1 MSSEKPSE
9 TPRGAVTNGIIY
21 EYEDGGRY
29 CGEWSD
35 NLAHGHGICT
45 GPQNEGLYEG
55 QWEKGNQVSGIY
67 SWSSGQKY
75 YGQWKDGYR
84 HGCGKE
90 VMPDGTEYTGDF
102 SNDHREGFGVV
113 RRPSGD
119 LYRGSWKGGLQD
131 GEGVEEYL
139 DGGIYRGEFRDGMR
153 HGYGTRCSLAYE
165 SQQQSASASS
175 TLARRDSQSPNHV
188 GAQSYS
194 GQWQSNKRHGYGVL
208 EVPGSFTYYGEWKEN
223 ARTGY
228 GVLVRKDNTKEEGE
242 WLNGSLAVV
251 LKRGKVSLLHLKLDS
266 KVKQAHTMALQA
278 VKTAASRVTVAE
290 SRAASARSRAQTG
303 TQEAKAAQKAALVAQ
318 ERSKLHANAPI
329 IPEVVKSPVQETPM
343 DIAIKPNTIG
353 NHLSVSNTVLSTSFE
368 NLTFLPSEKRMFM
381 VPSSS
386 EDSNVDESNMEGS
399 IRSISS
405 FESDQNSV
413 DGALE
418 TTSLTVPPDYRT
430 PSISII
436 SPSSSLTPTRCVSE
450 SDLRH
455 RRNDTKRPSLC
466 ILPEEKAKRASVSRG
481 QRPDFIDHTTGV
493 KGLQLVSPSLGVKG
507 LQMVSPSLGV
517 KGLQMVSPSLGETFP
532 EGVDEG
538 TEANARDVEVQET
551 KGEVQMNNAVITSET
566 AGIGNDQVHV
576 QHRSGANADVLM
588 QIAMWNRSMTY
599 INILLLIVLLV
610 LIIATVISLYYVMT
624 PAHLQSREV
633 DYLFQPLAA

>member
-1 MSSEKPSE
+1 
-9 TPRGAVTNGIIY
+9 
-21 EYEDGGRY
+21 
-29 CGEWSD
+29 
-35 NLAHGHGICT
+35 
-45 GPQNEGLYEG
+45 
-55 QWEKGNQVSGIY
+55 
-67 SWSSGQKY
+67 
-75 YGQWKDGYR
+75 
-84 HGCGKE
+84 
-90 VMPDGTEYTGDF
+90 
-102 SNDHREGFGVV
+102 
-113 RRPSGD
+113 
-119 LYRGSWKGGLQD
+119 
-131 GEGVEEYL
+131 
-139 DGGIYRGEFRDGMR
+139 
-153 HGYGTRCSLAYE
+153 
-165 SQQQSASASS
+165 
-175 TLARRDSQSPNHV
+175 
-188 GAQSYS
+188 
-194 GQWQSNKRHGYGVL
+194 
-208 EVPGSFTYYGEWKEN
+208 
-223 ARTGY
+223 
-228 GVLVRKDNTKEEGE
+228 
-242 WLNGSLAVV
+242 
-251 LKRGKVSLLHLKLDS
+251 
-266 KVKQAHTMALQA
+266 
-278 VKTAASRVTVAE
+278 
-290 SRAASARSRAQTG
+290 
-303 TQEAKAAQKAALVAQ
+303 
-318 ERSKLHANAPI
+318 
-329 IPEVVKSPVQETPM
+329 M

-481 QRPDFIDHTTGV
+481 QRPDFIDHTTGKRLV
-493 KGLQLVSPSLGVKG
+493 KTSANLNLIGMEHSIMGRNEGAEPQMWEACLSPLGVEG
-507 LQMVSPSLGV
+507 FSLLRCEGPTAGFTLLRCEGPTDGFTLLRCEGPTDGFTLLRCEGPTADV
-517 KGLQMVSPSLGETFP
+517 TFTDLLFAGETFP

-576 QHRSGANADVLM
+576 QHRSGANADVLVGVCVFEARYAVKVCLLKNSSDADSYVEPIYDLY
-588 QIAMWNRSMTY
+588 QHPSSHRPSCSHYSNGYFSLLRHDTRSS
-599 INILLLIVLLV
+599 
-610 LIIATVISLYYVMT
+610 AE
-624 PAHLQSREV
+624 P
-633 DYLFQPLAA
+633 